1 MVLLSSCPAGQ
12 VSEVD
17 RHAARC
23 LWIRAKEP
31 AESAVGGVARED
43 EREAAK
49 MVGQTEEELVEE
61 HAASGDED
69 ADEDRR

>member
-17 RHAARC
+17 RHAVRP
-23 LWIRAKEP
+23 LWICAKEP
-31 AESAVGGVARED
+31 AESADGSVARED

-49 MVGQTEEELVEE
+49 MVDQTEEELVE
-61 HAASGDED
+61 
-69 ADEDRR
+69 